1 MLLSKPGVYDFRTNL
16 APSVTKLMSKDGK
29 ITKGYGMMNAWTDS
43 RDLPV
48 MKKEKFRD
56 WFEKHKKGGSQR

>member
-1 MLLSKPGVYDFRTNL
+1 M
-16 APSVTKLMSKDGK
+16 KLMSKDGK

-56 WFEKHKKGGSQR
+56 WFEKRKKGGSQR